1 MRGKHKESDLPA
13 ATMALISAANDAPE
27 IGRRA
32 LPACVLGQENQSM
45 PLISDEEIR
54 ETQHD
59 DGGWTNVPETVLL
72 SVICRLRPTLHD
84 CYLAALSWLRNV
96 RGSDGGWG
104 MSERDISRIPT
115 TGLLLYLPPE
125 LSGQKA
131 INWLKNEW
139 GKDFK
144 DNTRLTYKGS
154 FFCWGCL
161 LQGYQL
167 MTVR

>member
-96 RGSDGGWG
+96 RG
-104 MSERDISRIPT
+104 
-115 TGLLLYLPPE
+115 LLLYLPPE